1 MNVPISVLRITARKD
16 GILLRTYRNN
26 ARGAKSV
33 VGAVIVAPDSV
44 GQALSDPK
52 IMADLGFQ
60 SE

>member
-1 MNVPISVLRITARKD
+1 MNIPVSVLRITARKD

-33 VGAVIVAPDSV
+33 VGAVVVEPGSMRE
-44 GQALSDPK
+44 ALEDPK
-52 IMADLGFQ
+52 IIRDLGLQ